1 LGFADIHQPFMTTP
15 VQPER
20 SKVSPRSARWEGAKD
35 EWDDA
40 SNAAIANEDEAEELP
55 FKSLTRE
62 EAQDLQAKHPP
73 ISVWRVVGI
82 QALVGVAIALLAY
95 LVIEL
100 GGLGGQGKAAQSALW
115 GAAAV
120 VVPNALMAWGMTKL
134 FRGMPAAA
142 VLGFMFWELIK
153 IMTAVAILAV
163 AAVWVSDL
171 NWLAMLAGLVG
182 CLKVNWLAL
191 LWQGRTSRVK

>member
-1 LGFADIHQPFMTTP
+1 MTKT
-15 VQPER
+15 VTKTVNRAELPER
-20 SKVSPRSARWEGAKD
+20 PKGAPPSAGWED
-35 EWDDA
+35 W
-40 SNAAIANEDEAEELP
+40 NEDKQSEADEQA
-55 FKSLTRE
+55 FKTLTRE
-62 EAQDLQAKHPP
+62 QAQALAAKHPP

-82 QALVGVAIALLAY
+82 QAAVGLAIALFAY
-95 LVIEL
+95 LVTGE
-100 GGLGGQGKAAQSALW
+100 GKTAWSALW

-120 VVPNALMAWGMTKL
+120 VFPNALMAWGMTAL

-171 NWLAMLAGLVG
+171 NWLALLAGLVG

-191 LWQGRTSRVK
+191 LWQGRMSQVKSINTQDGN

>member
-1 LGFADIHQPFMTTP
+1 MGFADIHQTFMTRP
-15 VQPER
+15 VQAER
-20 SKVSPRSARWEGAKD
+20 SKVSPASAD
-35 EWDDA
+35 WDDKKDA
-40 SNAAIANEDEAEELP
+40 WGDVKEDEAEELP
-55 FKSLTRE
+55 FKTLTRE
-62 EAQDLQAKHPP
+62 QAQALRLKHPP
-73 ISVWRVVGI
+73 ISVWRLVGI
-82 QALVGVAIALLAY
+82 QALVGVAIAVLAY
-95 LVIEL
+95 LVT
-100 GGLGGQGKAAQSALW
+100 GQSKTAQSALW

-120 VVPNALMAWGMTKL
+120 VFPNALMAWGMTRL

-163 AAVWVSDL
+163 AAVWVPDL

-191 LWQGRTSRVK
+191 LWQGRTSQI

>member
-1 LGFADIHQPFMTTP
+1 MTRKTGRQP
-15 VQPER
+15 QER
-20 SKVSPRSARWEGAKD
+20 SKVSPPSPD
-35 EWDDA
+35 WDDW
-40 SNAAIANEDEAEELP
+40 NEDKQNEADEQA
-55 FKSLTRE
+55 FKTLTRE
-62 EAQDLQAKHPP
+62 QAQALSSKHPP

-82 QALVGVAIALLAY
+82 QALVGVAIALLAF
-95 LVIEL
+95 LL
-100 GGLGGQGKAAQSALW
+100 TGQGKTAWSALW

-120 VVPNALMAWGMTKL
+120 VFPNALMAWGMTRL

-171 NWLAMLAGLVG
+171 SWLAMLAGLVA

-191 LWQGRTSRVK
+191 LWQGRTSHLSK

>member
-1 LGFADIHQPFMTTP
+1 MTTKMGHEP
-15 VQPER
+15 QER
-20 SKVSPRSARWEGAKD
+20 SKVSAPSSD
-35 EWDDA
+35 WDDWDGGKQ
-40 SNAAIANEDEAEELP
+40 NEAEQQA
-55 FKSLTRE
+55 FKTLTRE
-62 EAQDLQAKHPP
+62 QAQALAAKHPP

-82 QALVGVAIALLAY
+82 QAVVGVAIALLAY
-95 LVIEL
+95 LVSGH
-100 GGLGGQGKAAQSALW
+100 GGESKAAWSALW

-120 VVPNALMAWGMTKL
+120 VFPNAVMAWGMTAL

-171 NWLAMLAGLVG
+171 NWLALLAGLVG

-191 LWQGRTSRVK
+191 LWQGRTSQI

>member
-1 LGFADIHQPFMTTP
+1 MSRKTGRQP
-15 VQPER
+15 QER
-20 SKVSPRSARWEGAKD
+20 SKDAAPSPA
-35 EWDDA
+35 WDDW
-40 SNAAIANEDEAEELP
+40 NEDEKNEADEQA
-55 FKSLTRE
+55 FKTLTRE
-62 EAQDLQAKHPP
+62 QAQALRVKHPP

-82 QALVGVAIALLAY
+82 QVLVGVAIAVLAY
-95 LVIEL
+95 LLTGE
-100 GGLGGQGKAAQSALW
+100 GKTAQSALW

-120 VVPNALMAWGMTKL
+120 VVPNALMAWGMTGL

-171 NWLAMLAGLVG
+171 NWLALLAGLVG

-191 LWQGRTSRVK
+191 LWQGRMSQVKSINTQDGN

>member
-1 LGFADIHQPFMTTP
+1 MTNLVTKQ
-15 VQPER
+15 VRQER
-20 SKVSPRSARWEGAKD
+20 PKVSLASPD
-35 EWDDA
+35 WDDW
-40 SNAAIANEDEAEELP
+40 NEDKQNEAEELP
-55 FKSLTRE
+55 FKTLTRE
-62 EAQDLQAKHPP
+62 QAQALQVKHPP

-82 QALVGVAIALLAY
+82 QALVGAVIAVLAY
-95 LVIEL
+95 LL
-100 GGLGGQGKAAQSALW
+100 TGQGKTAQSALW

-120 VVPNALMAWGMTKL
+120 VFPNALMAWGMTGL

-191 LWQGRTSRVK
+191 LWQGRTSQVK

>member
-1 LGFADIHQPFMTTP
+1 LGFADIHQTYMTKKVP
-15 VQPER
+15 SER
-20 SKVSPRSARWEGAKD
+20 PMVSPLSPD
-35 EWDDA
+35 WDDWTEG
-40 SNAAIANEDEAEELP
+40 NKNEAEELS
-55 FKSLTRE
+55 FKTLTRE
-62 EAQDLQAKHPP
+62 QAQALSAKHPP

-82 QALVGVAIALLAY
+82 QAMVGVAVAMLAY
-95 LVIEL
+95 LVTGES
-100 GGLGGQGKAAQSALW
+100 KTAWSALW

-120 VVPNALMAWGMTKL
+120 VLPNALMAWGMTRL

-171 NWLAMLAGLVG
+171 SWLALLAGLVA

-191 LWQGRTSRVK
+191 LWQGRTSQVKSINTQDGN